1 MAADV
6 PKPRNVKKIVIIAVS
21 AIASVVIVLTAIL
34 VGMYIFAEANKEII
48 KVVYSHSFI
57 LGIYSAIQGTYSPS
71 QDYRNCFLVTY
82 ETHLN

>member
-6 PKPRNVKKIVIIAVS
+6 PKSRNVKKVVIIAVS

-34 VGMYIFAEANKEII
+34 VGMYIFSEANKEII

-57 LGIYSAIQGTYSPS
+57 LRIYSALQETYSPS
-71 QDYRNCFLVTY
+71 QD
-82 ETHLN
+82 